1 MGSFGTAFFEEIG
14 DGNGSGTSF
23 ASSAAGRRIVVPGRA
38 GSVFSRNYA
47 SSHTLETMA
56 LGSYA
61 EIDALRGRVGQAD
74 TLTLQNTLGV
84 ALLLSVRPARVFLS
98 DCYTASL
105 TFRWAGAIGP
115 GPGLGGYG
123 SIYGNNL
130 DGM

>member
-1 MGSFGTAFFEEIG
+1 MGSFGSCEFEEVG

-23 ASSAAGRRIVVPGRA
+23 ASTAVGRRVVIPGCA
-38 GSVFSRNYA
+38 GSIFSRNYA
-47 SSHTLETMA
+47 ASHTLETQA

-61 EIDALRGRVGQAD
+61 EIDALRNKVGDAD
-74 TLTLQNTLGV
+74 TLTLANTLGV

>member
-1 MGSFGTAFFEEIG
+1 MASFGAQTFEELG

-23 ASSAAGRRIVVPGRA
+23 ASAAAGRRIVVPGRA
-38 GSVFSRNYA
+38 GSVFARNYA
-47 SSHTLETMA
+47 AAHTLETQA
-56 LGSYA
+56 LGSAA
-61 EIDALRGRVGQAD
+61 EIAALRGRVGQAD
-74 TLTLQNTLGV
+74 TLTLANTVGV
-84 ALLLSVRPARVFLS
+84 ALLVSVRPARVFLS
-98 DCYTASL
+98 ECYTAGL